1 MTPPNLFDRHA
12 RRLRRD
18 RALRIGGLPFIHE
31 RAFLELL
38 DRLGDVRRDFDR
50 ALLIGCLEA
59 DWRKRLEAR
68 VREVLVVEPSPAAAR
83 ACGGIVA
90 DEDRLP
96 FADDSFD
103 LIICVGT
110 LDSVDDLPGALLLA
124 RRILRPKGLFLA
136 AMSGAGGL
144 LRLRTAMLAAD
155 ALGGGAAP
163 RMHPAIDVRTAG
175 DLLARAGLEIP
186 VADVEAIDVSYETL
200 AALVADLRAHGATN
214 CLARR
219 SRVPLTRA
227 AFTAASKE
235 FSRLGTAGRTTE
247 QIQTLYLSGWAPPEP

>member
-1 MTPPNLFDRHA
+1 MTPPNLFDRYA

-38 DRLGDVRRDFDR
+38 DRLGDVRRGFDR
-50 ALLIGCLEA
+50 TLLIGCLQA

-68 VREVLVVEPSPAAAR
+68 VGEVFIAEPSPVAAR

-96 FADDSFD
+96 FADGSFD
-103 LIICVGT
+103 LVICVGT

-124 RRILRPKGLFLA
+124 RRILNPGGLFLA

-144 LRLRTAMLAAD
+144 SQLRTAMLAAD
-155 ALGGGAAP
+155 ALGGGAAA

-175 DLLARAGLEIP
+175 DLLARAGLEILL
-186 VADVEAIDVSYETL
+186 ADVEVIDVTYETL
-200 AALVADLRAHGATN
+200 TALVADLRAHGATN
-214 CLARR
+214 CLVRR
-219 SRVPLTRA
+219 SRMPLTRA
-227 AFTAASKE
+227 AFAAASAE
-235 FSRLGTAGRTTE
+235 FARLGTSGRTTE
-247 QIQTLYLSGWAPPEP
+247 QIQIVYLSGWAPPEA